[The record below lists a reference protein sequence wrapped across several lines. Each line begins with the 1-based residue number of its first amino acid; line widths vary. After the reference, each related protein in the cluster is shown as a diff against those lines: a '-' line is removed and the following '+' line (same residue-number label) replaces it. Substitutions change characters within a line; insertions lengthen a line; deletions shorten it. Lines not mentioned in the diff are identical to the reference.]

1 LIRRDLFGGIPF
13 AYQSAVKAIVNV
25 IDSMAETVDRVIP
38 AVTFGIFSIAESLL
52 LYGLFRVFWH

>member
-1 LIRRDLFGGIPF
+1 
-13 AYQSAVKAIVNV
+13 
-25 IDSMAETVDRVIP
+25 MAETVDRVIP